1 MTDTTQDARALVER
15 LRGKV
20 RIPITDG
27 LGPAGGEEPDNA
39 DFFVRSFPTSPLA
52 MEAADALT
60 AALDRAEKAEA
71 VRDDLAMALRAEQ
84 ETALLS
90 PEIKQALADQSSHA
104 AGYAQ
109 GVQAVVDACDMVKV
123 VSVCGSGQVYE
134 SGFQAGANR
143 CHEEAL
149 ALLPADTPALGAA
162 APAWAWAVDK
172 WHDEVANRPL
182 QNIHRRTLDTTWR
195 QVIRH
200 YGGDDVTLIGPTH
213 DDLLEALA
221 GKQP

>member
-1 MTDTTQDARALVER
+1 MTDTTDPRAELAEIGDDATLRFIFGALS
-15 LRGKV
+15 
-20 RIPITDG
+20 D
-27 LGPAGGEEPDNA
+27 
-39 DFFVRSFPTSPLA
+39 
-52 MEAADALT
+52 
-60 AALDRAEKAEA
+60 ALDRAEKAEA
-71 VRDDLAMALRAEQ
+71 ERDDLAMALRAEQ

-149 ALLPADTPALGAA
+149 ALLPADTP
-162 APAWAWAVDK
+162 WAREDF
-172 WHDEVANRPL
+172 DP
-182 QNIHRRTLDTTWR
+182 
-195 QVIRH
+195 
-200 YGGDDVTLIGPTH
+200 YGDGNGPC
-213 DDLLEALA
+213 
-221 GKQP
+221 P